1 MRDLLLPFTIDLS
14 GLTYLGDDHLPTDG
28 SDENQDGHK
37 HEDGEKEIFF
47 VESYEEEA
55 EEGDDYYGEYYYNDE
70 CEEGSEED
78 EDNVEEKHQEEQY
91 YDNGTFL
98 FKATYRCYGAPAVH
112 KTLDEGNRII
122 MPPSALD
129 WLEALEVEYPL
140 FFKIRNRDTDVTS
153 HVGVLEFSADDG
165 HVYLPRWVSDFEPNK
180 LLEELKLKDGDMVE
194 LLSASLP
201 KAQYMKL
208 QPQSREFLNLP
219 DPKAIL
225 EKQLRSFCC
234 LTEGDSFLIT
244 FGCRKLYFNVIEVTP
259 GSAVSILETD
269 CEVEF
274 APPLELNTVPSQP
287 PPTLATDD
295 KVRESIRAFEKF
307 KPFAAEESEK
317 EFENKKFEPF
327 TGKSYFLR
335 DHGQMSDKYN
345 N

>member
-1 MRDLLLPFTIDLS
+1 MEK
-14 GLTYLGDDHLPTDG
+14 Y

-37 HEDGEKEIFF
+37 HEDGGEENFL
-47 VESYEEEA
+47 VESSEEEA

-70 CEEGSEED
+70 CEEGNED
-78 EDNVEEKHQEEQY
+78 EDEDDVEEKYQEEQY

-129 WLEALEVEYPL
+129 WLV
-140 FFKIRNRDTDVTS
+140 V
-153 HVGVLEFSADDG
+153 
-165 HVYLPRWVSDFEPNK
+165 
-180 LLEELKLKDGDMVE
+180 EELKLKDGDMVE

-201 KAQYMKL
+201 RAQYMKL

-234 LTEGDSFLIT
+234 LTEGDNFLIT
-244 FGCRKLYFNVIEVTP
+244 FGCRKLYFNVIEVKP

-274 APPLELNTVPSQP
+274 APPLELNTIPSQP
-287 PPTLATDD
+287 PPALATDD